1 MDHPVLP
8 WTPPGQLLTLA
19 DGKELVVRDSGG
31 TGPVLVLLHGWM
43 ATADLNFGFAYAAL
57 SRKFRVI
64 AFDQRGHGQGLRTSG
79 RFTFARCADDVTG
92 VLDALDIGRAIIVGY
107 SMGGPIALNVAN
119 RHGERTAGLVL
130 CATAG
135 SFSRSP
141 VTRVLASPLGA
152 AAGLAGRLPDSPL
165 RRAARRSFIERRAT
179 GPYAEWI
186 ATQLAAS
193 EPSAIA
199 QAGAALMRF
208 DAYPWCGALDTRAVS
223 VVTVDD
229 ELVHPAS
236 QHRLVDTIGATA
248 VFEVTGG
255 HTTCFENP
263 GLFTPVLT
271 EACLAVAE

>member
-1 MDHPVLP
+1 M
-8 WTPPGQLLTLA
+8 
-19 DGKELVVRDSGG
+19 RDSGG

-57 SRKFRVI
+57 SREFRVV

-79 RFTFARCADDVTG
+79 RFTLARCADDVTA
-92 VLDALDIGRAIIVGY
+92 VLDALDITRAIIVGY
-107 SMGGPIALNVAN
+107 SMGGPIALHVAR
-119 RHGERTAGLVL
+119 RHPTRTAGLVL

-141 VTRVLASPLGA
+141 VTRILATPLAA

-165 RRAARRSFIERRAT
+165 RRAARRGFIERRAT

-199 QAGAALMRF
+199 QAGAELMRF
-208 DAYPWCGALDTRAVS
+208 DAYSWCASIGTPAVA

-229 ELVHPAS
+229 ELVTPER
-236 QHRLVDTIGATA
+236 QHRLVSTIGAGH

-263 GLFTPVLT
+263 EMFTPILT